1 MNRRRIL
8 IVDDEPDLLR
18 LLEDSIA
25 LNCEGCEVVSVTN
38 GYAALEQIE
47 RQPFDLILTDYQMP
61 GMNGLELAS
70 MVYRKS
76 PGTPVVL
83 ATAHRNSFW
92 LQQEARSLD
101 LVGFLQKPFTL
112 AQIGELLER
121 SLDDESSS

>member
-1 MNRRRIL
+1 M
-8 IVDDEPDLLR
+8 VP
-18 LLEDSIA
+18 
-25 LNCEGCEVVSVTN
+25 VTN

-47 RQPFDLILTDYQMP
+47 RQSFDLVLTDYQMP

-70 MVYRKS
+70 MVYQKS

-112 AQIGELLER
+112 AHIRELLQR
-121 SLDDESSS
+121 SLDDECSS